1 MLNVV
6 KGPAFV
12 VYFSRCFAVLIIENN
27 KKKKVLYLTS
37 QSGMIFILNHH
48 DYLSNLGGLIWH
60 KVKESNIEQ

>member
-12 VYFSRCFAVLIIENN
+12 VYFSRCFAVLIIEN
-27 KKKKVLYLTS
+27 KKKKGFCTSS

-48 DYLSNLGGLIWH
+48 DYLSNLGGLSWH
-60 KVKESNIEQ
+60 AVKESNIID